1 MCVVQSIVYFILFG
15 LPVLYYIAT
24 ISGSTGS
31 VSVWSLG
38 LLADLEKLRYRF
50 GGPEEFWLIS
60 KWRLLP
66 SGKRPDENFG

>member
-1 MCVVQSIVYFILFG
+1 VVLCVPVATHG
-15 LPVLYYIAT
+15 HLPSIAT
-24 ISGSTGS
+24 ISGSIGL

-50 GGPEEFWLIS
+50 VGPEEFWLIS